1 MLARTYVRRMYKDY
15 VEFNGRLY
23 ALRLID
29 FGPEWGIYFVGSAQ
43 LLSLLW
49 DDDSGYT
56 SDEAQWVDE
65 LIFYFIPT
73 HYFKL
78 SDDELRD
85 RILSEIV

>member
-1 MLARTYVRRMYKDY
+1 MYKDY
-15 VEFNGRLY
+15 VELNGRLY

-29 FGPEWGIYFVGSAQ
+29 FGSERGVYFVGSAQ

-56 SDEAQWVDE
+56 SDDAKWVDE

-78 SDDELRD
+78 SDVELRD
-85 RILSEIV
+85 KILDEIV